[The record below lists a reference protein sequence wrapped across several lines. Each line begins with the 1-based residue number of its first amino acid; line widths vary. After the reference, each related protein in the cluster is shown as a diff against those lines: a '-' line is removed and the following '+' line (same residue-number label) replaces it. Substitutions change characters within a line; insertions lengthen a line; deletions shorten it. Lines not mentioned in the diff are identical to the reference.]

1 MILVSKY
8 VILHSEPF
16 EGVVYFTLVSH
27 SVSFTNQSPPE
38 KKKMFDLLPL
48 LAIFDP
54 AGIMAKFLVADPMTV
69 YLLVLG
75 FMIVE
80 SSFIPFPSEVIV
92 PPAAYLACTK
102 GDVDIYTVIGLATVG
117 AIIGALINY
126 YLSVW
131 IGRPIVY
138 RFANSRLGH
147 ACLIDEAKVRHA
159 EEYFDKHG
167 AISTFI
173 GRLIPAVRQLISIP
187 AGLARMNVGKFVIF
201 TGLGALTWNIVLG
214 VLGYWLGKMVPQ
226 DQLYAK
232 VEEYNDYLTYIG
244 IGIGVICI
252 AVIIWN
258 AFKPHAKT
266 PAA

>member
-1 MILVSKY
+1 ML
-8 VILHSEPF
+8 E
-16 EGVVYFTLVSH
+16 T
-27 SVSFTNQSPPE
+27 
-38 KKKMFDLLPL
+38 LPL

-54 AGIMAKFLVADPMTV
+54 AGIMAKFLVAEPMTV

-75 FMIVE
+75 FMIIE

-92 PPAAYLACTK
+92 PPAAYLACTT
-102 GDVDIYTVIGLATVG
+102 GDVNIVMIVVLATAG

-138 RFANSRLGH
+138 KFANSRIGH

-167 AISTFI
+167 AASTFF

-187 AGLARMNVGKFVIF
+187 AGLARMNIGKFVLY
-201 TGLGALTWNIVLG
+201 TGLGALTWNVVLAG
-214 VLGYWLGKMVPQ
+214 LGYWLGTVVPKE
-226 DQLYAK
+226 QLFAK
-232 VEEYNDYLTYIG
+232 VEEYNDYLTYVG
-244 IGIGVICI
+244 LAIGVVCLG
-252 AVIIWN
+252 VILWN
-258 AFKPHAKT
+258 AFKPRKN
-266 PAA
+266 PAL